1 MENSLEALK
10 AKIDFLEKEN
20 AALKVSQ
27 VEITT
32 AKELY
37 LKIFQNFPALI
48 WRSRLDKLCD
58 YFNTTWLNFTGRTME
73 QEFGNGWAEGVHPDD
88 FDQCLKTYVNSFD
101 KREAFMMEYRMKNA
115 KGDYCWIRDYGQPL
129 YDLDNTFL
137 GYMGSCYDITESKNN
152 ENKLIALNATKDK
165 FFKIISHDLKS
176 PFNSILGL
184 SQLLQEQV
192 RSTNYEQLDEL
203 VELIK
208 LSSQRANDLLIN
220 LTEWTYSQTGK
231 MDYNPQLF
239 DLVELTTET
248 ELSLFA
254 SAKLKN
260 IKIQKNFP
268 NELYVFADKSLI
280 GAVIRNLLNN
290 AIKFTYPEGK
300 IFLEVHQLNDDVIV
314 SIKDNGLGMSK
325 ERIDKLFQFNENV
338 STPGT
343 KMEKGTG
350 LGLIICKEFIDKNKG
365 KFWVESQENKGST
378 FYFSIPAHNH

>member
-208 LSSQRANDLLIN
+208 LSSQRANNLLIN